1 MQSLMQYINERT
13 SGTKPLHW
21 FMVTGEFRNLVLERA
36 WFRKPCS
43 YPYKVTTIENKP
55 CFLFPEQHGTITGYN
70 PNPVVNSHHVS
81 DFYLFFLANNLEVY
95 GHVSDAGTN
104 DLYITDSEACD
115 QLLKLYNVTQPPETT
130 HPCQNDDSWL
140 RQAFQHRQ
148 SVLEKRQ
155 QTLLQIHHNRSSD
168 PQQNSPYLI

>member
-43 YPYKVTTIENKP
+43 YPYKITAIENKP

-95 GHVSDAGTN
+95 GHVSGAGTN
-104 DLYITDSEACD
+104 DLYITDSGLCD
-115 QLLKLYNVTQPPETT
+115 QFFKPNDVPHHPETT
-130 HPCQNDDSWL
+130 HPCQSDGSWSH
-140 RQAFQHRQ
+140 RVAQHRQ
-148 SVLEKRQ
+148 SILGKKRQ
-155 QTLLQIHHNRSSD
+155 TLQQTHHSIFSG
-168 PQQNSPYLI
+168 PLPNSPCPT